1 MKPLA
6 DCKLYAFVDTAY
18 LHGRAPEVVA
28 QQLCDGGADLI
39 QLRAKTSSPA
49 EIRRMAGA
57 IAPVLRKANVGL
69 VINDHLDIARE
80 VGAEVCHLGQE
91 DFFDVGFTHVAQ
103 LATGITPEEAELAA
117 EMPPEPA
124 GRDACA
130 TAVTQASLPAGS
142 RSILAPC
149 FQPDTQSGA
158 TSSQL
163 KIGLSTHAPAQAE
176 RAVAA
181 GADYVAIGPIY
192 ATGTKPTAKPV
203 TLDYVRWAA
212 ANVKV
217 PWFAIGGINLQ
228 TIDAVLEAGATR
240 ICVVSAILNAP
251 DVTKACAEFR
261 KKLG

>member
-28 QQLCDGGADLI
+28 QQLCDGGADLV
-39 QLRAKTSSPA
+39 QLRAKTSSPV
-49 EIRRMAGA
+49 EIRHMAEA

-80 VGAEVCHLGQE
+80 IGADICHLGQE
-91 DFFDVGFTHVAQ
+91 DFFEAGHTH
-103 LATGITPEEAELAA
+103 I
-117 EMPPEPA
+117 
-124 GRDACA
+124 
-130 TAVTQASLPAGS
+130 
-142 RSILAPC
+142 
-149 FQPDTQSGA
+149 
-158 TSSQL
+158 SQL
-163 KIGLSTHAPAQAE
+163 PSANAHLLIGLSTHAPAQAE

-203 TLDYVRWAA
+203 TLEYVRWAA
-212 ANVKV
+212 VNVKL

-251 DVTKACAEFR
+251 DVAKACVEF
-261 KKLG
+261 KKRLA